1 MKLPAE
7 LETLK
12 PRPLLLLKREEISRQ
27 STSPI
32 EEISKAMKNAESE
45 NREYNDYITLNS
57 HALEDAS
64 RVEAELRAGIGGA
77 LSGIPI
83 SVKDI
88 FLTKGMRTTMGSRLF
103 EHYIP
108 DRDARVVSSLREA
121 GAVVIGKTNLHEFA
135 SGVTNLSS
143 LVGPARNPHDKS
155 RITGGSSG
163 GSAASVA
170 LGSALAS
177 LGTDTSGSVR
187 IPAALCGIVGY
198 KPTYDMVS
206 REGVFPLAW
215 SLDHVGVLART
226 VSDAAYVTNVLE
238 GSSGSIDLPSI
249 ISGKD
254 PARISLAYLEEDL
267 EFYNKSLDSL
277 RSEGINLA
285 PVKLDLEGWGSVQR
299 VIRLAE
305 AASVHREYLETSS
318 HLYSPDVAELLK
330 QGSRIEAVD
339 YIDSLRKRREI
350 TDQYL
355 RALRDRDGLLT
366 PTVPTTAPKIDE
378 VRDRELQFRSVAT
391 KYVSFV
397 NYLGAPAIT
406 LPSGEVQGLPVGLQ
420 LVGRPWQ
427 DSQLLTLARTLE
439 ALLR

>member
-177 LGTDTSGSVR
+177 W
-187 IPAALCGIVGY
+187 
-198 KPTYDMVS
+198 
-206 REGVFPLAW
+206 E
-215 SLDHVGVLART
+215 
-226 VSDAAYVTNVLE
+226 
-238 GSSGSIDLPSI
+238 
-249 ISGKD
+249 
-254 PARISLAYLEEDL
+254 
-267 EFYNKSLDSL
+267 
-277 RSEGINLA
+277 
-285 PVKLDLEGWGSVQR
+285 
-299 VIRLAE
+299 
-305 AASVHREYLETSS
+305 
-318 HLYSPDVAELLK
+318 
-330 QGSRIEAVD
+330 
-339 YIDSLRKRREI
+339 
-350 TDQYL
+350 
-355 RALRDRDGLLT
+355 LT
-366 PTVPTTAPKIDE
+366 PPVPSE
-378 VRDRELQFRSVAT
+378 YRQRYVELWGIS
-391 KYVSFV
+391 
-397 NYLGAPAIT
+397 
-406 LPSGEVQGLPVGLQ
+406 
-420 LVGRPWQ
+420 RPMIW
-427 DSQLLTLARTLE
+427 
-439 ALLR
+439 